1 MNEPNHEHD
10 RYRIDVL
17 KVKQLLLSQYAPGS
31 KERKT
36 LLTVEKVKELSDL
49 ANRTF
54 PPEIFNLLDKLNSF
68 QLLEF
73 GLKMVFGYG
82 VAGLGFTLLLGP
94 YALLLRGLGLFAI
107 PFGLMYG
114 HINLQDLHRC
124 WTAFRKVR
132 DVNINSKLRIAKLI
146 EELKKLK

>member
-1 MNEPNHEHD
+1 MNEHGDHD

-31 KERKT
+31 QERKT

-49 ANRTF
+49 ANKTY
-54 PPEIFNLLDKLNSF
+54 PPDIFNLLARLNHF

-82 VAGLGFTLLLGP
+82 VAAVGFHLLLGP
-94 YALLLRGLGLFAI
+94 FSLVLHGLGLFTI

-114 HINLQDLHRC
+114 HVNLQDLHRC
-124 WTAFRKVR
+124 WSAFNKIR
-132 DVNINSKLRIAKLI
+132 DMNNKSKMRIAKLI